1 MGGAAATG
9 GPFSLSVNWDMVEKW
24 KGPPESPGD
33 SADSEGLAPQNWC
46 LFLQL
51 RGFHAPVIKMRKLKY
66 AECSHGILT
75 VLSHLESLL
84 TGHLMIQTSVKM
96 TLLVVSL
103 VWGSLC
109 TPDNLLCLPPP
120 PFLQIQVFLT
130 WQAKAF
136 PAWLCLQPRPLTL
149 SSHGTGAFCSDSY
162 PVHATSCSASAVLS
176 LLPGTHT
183 LLPLPG

>member
-1 MGGAAATG
+1 MGPGLGAKMSASRGAHTDECSLI
-9 GPFSLSVNWDMVEKW
+9 GPSPVPMSPGRPHLL
-24 KGPPESPGD
+24 PESPGD

-51 RGFHAPVIKMRKLKY
+51 RGFHAPVTKMRKLKY

-103 VWGSLC
+103 V
-109 TPDNLLCLPPP
+109 
-120 PFLQIQVFLT
+120 
-130 WQAKAF
+130 
-136 PAWLCLQPRPLTL
+136 
-149 SSHGTGAFCSDSY
+149 
-162 PVHATSCSASAVLS
+162 
-176 LLPGTHT
+176 
-183 LLPLPG
+183 